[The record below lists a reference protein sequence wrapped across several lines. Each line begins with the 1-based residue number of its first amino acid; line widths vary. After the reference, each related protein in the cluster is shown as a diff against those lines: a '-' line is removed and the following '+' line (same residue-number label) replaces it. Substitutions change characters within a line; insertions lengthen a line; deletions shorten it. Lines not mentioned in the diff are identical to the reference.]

1 MLPLVNTLL
10 QSNSIDLD
18 LIFKQFQIVNLVV
31 KNGCGRLDCT
41 TASDYNED
49 HKDSLFITTPVDDFV
64 FGGYKHGLIRWVV
77 DYKWPSF
84 GDHMPPQINK
94 ETGFAVFNGKNNTA
108 YNE

>member
-10 QSNSIDLD
+10 PYNSNFQ
-18 LIFKQFQIVNLVV
+18 LIFKQFQIVNYVV
-31 KNGCGRLDCT
+31 KNGCGKEDCT
-41 TASDYNED
+41 NALDYNED
-49 HKDSLFITTPVDDFV
+49 HKDSLFIKTPVDDFV

-77 DYKWPSF
+77 DYKWKLF
-84 GDHMPPQINK
+84 GPQMPPQINN